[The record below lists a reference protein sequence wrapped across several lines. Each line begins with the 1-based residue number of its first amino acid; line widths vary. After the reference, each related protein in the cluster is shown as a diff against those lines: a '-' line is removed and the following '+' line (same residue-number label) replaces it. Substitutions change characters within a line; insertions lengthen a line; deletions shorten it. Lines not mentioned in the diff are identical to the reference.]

1 MAIVKHATLGQVFSA
16 QGLGRTGTLDGG
28 KFGFVELVGA
38 DRATLSIA
46 FPPTGAPAIASRI
59 VAAMEMA
66 EHQRVNGE
74 KATDTAA
81 PVVTDQSVEISASGD
96 MLVLTLS
103 TTTVPLTFRLSLS
116 RSEKIR
122 AALEAGEEK
131 LGGGAGDGMADGA

>member
-1 MAIVKHATLGQVFSA
+1 MAMIKHATLGQLFSTR
-16 QGLGRTGTLDGG
+16 GLGRTGTLDGG
-28 KFGFVELVGA
+28 KFAFVELVGN

-46 FPPTGAPAIASRI
+46 FPPTAAAAIASRV

-74 KATDTAA
+74 QTTEVAA
-81 PVVTDQSVEISASGD
+81 PLITDQTVDVSVSGD

-103 TTTVPLTFRLSLS
+103 TSTVPLTFRLTKS
-116 RSEKIR
+116 RAQKLR

-131 LGGGAGDGMADGA
+131 LAGAPDALADGA

>member
-1 MAIVKHATLGQVFSA
+1 MAMMKHATLGQVFSTR
-16 QGLGRTGTLDGG
+16 GLGRTGTLDGG

-46 FPPTGAPAIASRI
+46 FPPTGAQAIANRI

-74 KATDTAA
+74 QPTDIAS
-81 PVVTDQSVEISASGD
+81 PLITDQTVDVTTAGD

-103 TTTVPLTFRLSLS
+103 TSTVPMTFRLSKS
-116 RSEKIR
+116 RAAKLR
-122 AALEAGEEK
+122 AALEAAEAK
-131 LGGGAGDGMADGA
+131 LEGAADGTADGA